1 MTGSGFGEADALTGR
16 LARGL
21 PVGTITF
28 LLTDVEGS
36 SRHWEADP
44 AAAAALSRH
53 EEIIAD
59 CVTRHGG
66 ARPVEQGEGDSSLLA
81 FARASD
87 AATCAID
94 IQRAPRFY
102 APKTTSASKS
112 TCCGSATVGSKT
124 SSSTPTF
131 A

>member
-44 AAAAALSRH
+44 AAATLGRH
-53 EEIIAD
+53 EEIVAD
-59 CVTRHGG
+59 
-66 ARPVEQGEGDSSLLA
+66 
-81 FARASD
+81 
-87 AATCAID
+87 
-94 IQRAPRFY
+94 
-102 APKTTSASKS
+102 
-112 TCCGSATVGSKT
+112 
-124 SSSTPTF
+124 
-131 A
+131 